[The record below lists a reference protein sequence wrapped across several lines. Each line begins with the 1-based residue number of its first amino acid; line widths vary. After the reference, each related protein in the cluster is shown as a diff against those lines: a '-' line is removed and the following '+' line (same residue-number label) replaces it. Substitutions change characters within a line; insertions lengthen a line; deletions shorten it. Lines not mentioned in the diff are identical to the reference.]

1 MTGGTVFHATQ
12 RQYILSQYKYD
23 YWMAM
28 ELLEKARTPEE
39 KRAYAVLVGLI
50 NSKLKEL
57 EQ

>member
-1 MTGGTVFHATQ
+1 MIGGTVTLSSTKQ
-12 RQYILSQYKYD
+12 RIMRKYKLD

-28 ELLEKARTPEE
+28 ELLERARTPEE
-39 KRAYAVLVGLI
+39 KRAYAVLVGLL